1 MRSSRKRAMKSP
13 PTSRARKARSPKAG
27 APPAATKSSPQVR
40 RREKRAH
47 PKVSK
52 GTTLFQTDEG
62 PRAAWPA
69 SISKRKKR

>member
-13 PTSRARKARSPKAG
+13 ATSRARSPKAG